1 MEMSAISYGVRMNG
15 GKDLTAL
22 SGSDDFCKDQSS
34 AALKIT
40 SLKIYKGSDFQ
51 LNLGRFHAT
60 VQCPG

>member
-1 MEMSAISYGVRMNG
+1 MEMSSVSYGIRRNV

-22 SGSDDFCKDQSS
+22 SGSDGFCKDQSS
-34 AALKIT
+34 AALKIK
-40 SLKIYKGSDFQ
+40 SLNIHEGSNVQ